1 MKIDFC
7 TYLREKWINLVKPRQ
22 KNDPRP
28 ILHIIECISQAEVCN
43 FCAICLSV
51 TSLMYPSFTTY
62 CNVIKSLY
70 LGKLSIMLVNVI
82 GVILR
87 SKGQKF
93 KVTVNEV
100 VKIVCCH
107 ISL

>member
-1 MKIDFC
+1 
-7 TYLREKWINLVKPRQ
+7 
-22 KNDPRP
+22 
-28 ILHIIECISQAEVCN
+28 
-43 FCAICLSV
+43 
-51 TSLMYPSFTTY
+51 
-62 CNVIKSLY
+62 
-70 LGKLSIMLVNVI
+70 MLVNVI

-93 KVTVNEV
+93 KVTGNEV